1 VACTTLRFGTVACVH
16 PEPVDVTPAPSE
28 EAVAPSPTRKRT
40 RKIVLG
46 SLLAVA
52 VAGGAVAG
60 VAGWRILQQK
70 DAKLTTPDEVAGLRL
85 DRSERAASTADYLRT
100 AIGAQIDLDE
110 SMGAVYAD
118 PAAADR
124 SVLIFGG
131 TTLLLS
137 PERDLD
143 SLFDLLSD
151 DTGKVDGLKGVDAGD
166 LGGVMKCGTSASP
179 EGDMPVC
186 GWADHGSVAIAM
198 FPGRSIDDS
207 ATLLRDIR
215 EGIQER

>member
-1 VACTTLRFGTVACVH
+1 MACVH
-16 PEPVDVTPAPSE
+16 PEPVDVTPPPDP
-28 EAVAPSPTRKRT
+28 PSPSSSRSPSRK

-52 VAGGAVAG
+52 LAGGAVAG

-143 SLFDLLSD
+143 SLFDVLSD

-207 ATLLRDIR
+207 AALLRDIR
-215 EGIQER
+215 EGIQKR

>member
-1 VACTTLRFGTVACVH
+1 MACTTLRFGTVACVH
-16 PEPVDVTPAPSE
+16 PEPVDVTPPPESPTTAPS
-28 EAVAPSPTRKRT
+28 RK

-52 VAGGAVAG
+52 LAGGAVAG

-70 DAKLTTPDEVAGLRL
+70 DATLTTPDEVAGLRL

-100 AIGAQIDLDE
+100 AISAQIDLDE

-143 SLFDLLSD
+143 SLFDLLAD
-151 DTGKVDGLKGVDAGD
+151 DTGKVNGLKGVDAGELD
-166 LGGVMKCGTSASP
+166 GVMKCGTSSSP
-179 EGDMPVC
+179 DGDMPVC

-198 FPGRSIDDS
+198 FPGRTVDDS
-207 ATLLRDIR
+207 AALLRDIR
-215 EGIQER
+215 EGIQKR

>member
-1 VACTTLRFGTVACVH
+1 MH
-16 PEPVDVTPAPSE
+16 PEPIDVTPPASSPE
-28 EAVAPSPTRKRT
+28 EAAAPKSKRT
-40 RKIVLG
+40 RNIVLG

-60 VAGWRILQQK
+60 IAGWRILQQK
-70 DAKLTTPDEVAGLRL
+70 DAKLMTPDEVAGLRL

-143 SLFDLLSD
+143 SLFELLSD
-151 DTGKVDGLKGVDAGD
+151 DTGKVNGVKAVEAGD

-198 FPGRSIDDS
+198 FPGRSVDDS

-215 EGIQER
+215 DGILKR

>member
-1 VACTTLRFGTVACVH
+1 MH
-16 PEPVDVTPAPSE
+16 PEPIDVTPPDSPAEETAAPKS
-28 EAVAPSPTRKRT
+28 KRT
-40 RKIVLG
+40 RNIVLG
-46 SLLAVA
+46 SLLALA

-118 PAAADR
+118 PTAADR

-143 SLFDLLSD
+143 SLFELLAD
-151 DTGKVDGLKGVDAGD
+151 DTGKVEALKEVDAGE
-166 LGGVMKCGTSASP
+166 LGGVMKCGTSTSP

-198 FPGRSIDDS
+198 FPGRSVDDS
-207 ATLLRDIR
+207 AGLMREIR
-215 EGIQER
+215 EVIQER